1 VRTGAIGMQRTERDV
16 RAFLI
21 AEAVRFID
29 RAVSAPGV
37 RKIAIVGSLTTEK
50 ADPKDADILVTV
62 DDDADLA
69 ALATAARKLKGAAQ
83 TRNKGADVFLA
94 NPRSEYIGRICQWR
108 ECGPGIR
115 ASCDAKNCGGRLYL
129 HDDLE
134 DVTLDPLLVKE
145 PPIELWPTVICR
157 TTVPADLLPL
167 LSHFQSSTGAS

>member
-1 VRTGAIGMQRTERDV
+1 LSVIVGTKAIKMQRTERCV

-21 AEAVRFID
+21 TEAVRFID

-37 RKIAIVGSLTTEK
+37 KKIAIVGSLTTGK

-62 DDDADLA
+62 DDDADLT

-94 NPRSEYIGRICQWR
+94 NPRSQYIGRICHWR

-115 ASCDAKNCGGRLYL
+115 TSCDAQHRGGRHYL
-129 HDDLE
+129 HDDLD

-145 PPIELWPTVICR
+145 PPIEVWPTFICR
-157 TTVPADLLPL
+157 TIVPDDLLLPL
-167 LSHFQSSTGAS
+167 SRFQ